1 VKEAIILGK
10 KYGWQNE
17 AMTGNIY
24 RFIHEHIQGTL
35 SQAEL
40 AERAATLD
48 WQLAKRQLTW
58 MRRNPHIMW
67 ANVKEARE
75 YIVRKLDI

>member
-1 VKEAIILGK
+1 
-10 KYGWQNE
+10 
-17 AMTGNIY
+17 MTGNIY